1 MDKRYLWLLLIAVI
15 VFLVMIG
22 GINMFIKSAQKT
34 PPLKPESLP
43 AAVVINTHDSVQ
55 ENSQKRQPEEPV
67 YEQQIPKGQV
77 LVN

>member
-15 VFLVMIG
+15 IFLVMIS
-22 GINMFIKSAQKT
+22 GINMFIKSAQET
-34 PPLKPESLP
+34 PQLKPESLP
-43 AAVVINTHDSVQ
+43 AAVVINTHESAQ
-55 ENSQKRQPEEPV
+55 KNTQKRQLEEPV